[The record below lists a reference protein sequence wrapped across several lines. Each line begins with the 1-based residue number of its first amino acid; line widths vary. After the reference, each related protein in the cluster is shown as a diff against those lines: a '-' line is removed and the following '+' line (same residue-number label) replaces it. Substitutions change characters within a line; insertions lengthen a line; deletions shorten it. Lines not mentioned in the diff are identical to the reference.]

1 RRTGAP
7 ASPVGPPDTRALVL
21 QSARVRAGLQVL
33 LRAHEGLGGH
43 RHEYLGARTAAR
55 LGLVERIRRY
65 RGEGVGGALGGS
77 AVVVLARPGA
87 GRVEGEPQGVTSDG
101 VEEARHAGHPLRRG
115 GELEEPPRPRRL
127 VPLLSLTG

>member
-65 RGEGVGGALGGS
+65 RGEGVGGALGGR
-77 AVVVLARPGA
+77 AVVVLARPWA
-87 GRVEGEPQGVTSDG
+87 GRVEGEPRGVTSDG
-101 VEEARHAGHPLRRG
+101 VEAARHAGPPPRRG
-115 GELEEPPRPRRL
+115 GALSVPRRPRKL
-127 VPLLSLTG
+127 LPLRCRTG